1 MTRVDPVRR
10 VLSLPRSVK
19 AVMKVPTAR
28 ILVIDD
34 NLTVVDILATALG
47 EEGYGVLSAVT
58 SDEGLKLFILS
69 QPDLVLLDIALP
81 GMNGIDMLKRI
92 RSIAPTA
99 RVVMVSGTADVMLA
113 RQALELGALA
123 YVDKPFDLA
132 YLKRVVAIALQDKS
146 A

>member
-1 MTRVDPVRR
+1 
-10 VLSLPRSVK
+10 
-19 AVMKVPTAR
+19 MKVPTAR

-47 EEGYGVLSAVT
+47 EEGYGVFSAVT

-113 RQALELGALA
+113 CSNASPRSGAPLVPLRTRPEL
-123 YVDKPFDLA
+123 
-132 YLKRVVAIALQDKS
+132 VVLVQR
-146 A
+146 